1 MAEVV
6 DQLRKLKER
15 LESKLAGRYRS
26 SGTRRCRV
34 PIGPFT
40 PNGNAA
46 ALGFAQDQRLGPA
59 DTAGF
64 KDRETLAF
72 QGVERVSN
80 FCPSQRLI
88 GNLGS
93 SR

>member
-6 DQLRKLKER
+6 DQLRKLKEG
-15 LESKLAGRYRS
+15 LESELARWHRG
-26 SGTRRCRV
+26 GTHFCRV

-46 ALGFAQDQRLGPA
+46 ARRFAQDQRLCPA
-59 DTAGF
+59 NTPGF

-72 QGVERVSN
+72 QRVERMSN

>member
-15 LESKLAGRYRS
+15 LESKLTGRHRS
-26 SGTRRCRV
+26 STTRCCRV

-46 ALGFAQDQRLGPA
+46 ASRFAQDQRLVAA
-59 DTAGF
+59 DTPGF

-72 QGVERVSN
+72 QRVERM
-80 FCPSQRLI
+80 
-88 GNLGS
+88 
-93 SR
+93 

>member
-15 LESKLAGRYRS
+15 LERKLAGRHR
-26 SGTRRCRV
+26 GRTRCCRA

-40 PNGNAA
+40 PNGKAA
-46 ALGFAQDQRLGPA
+46 ARGFAKNQRLGPA
-59 DTAGF
+59 DTPGF

-72 QGVERVSN
+72 QRVERMSN
-80 FCPSQRLI
+80 FCPSQRLV

-93 SR
+93 AR

>member
-1 MAEVV
+1 MAQVV
-6 DQLRKLKER
+6 HQLRKLEEA
-15 LESKLAGRYRS
+15 LESKLAGRHRG
-26 SGTRRCRV
+26 GTRCCHI

-40 PNGNAA
+40 PNRNAA
-46 ALGFAQDQRLGPA
+46 ARRFAQDQRLGPA
-59 DTAGF
+59 DTPGF
-64 KDRETLAF
+64 KNRETLTF
-72 QGVERVSN
+72 QWVERMSN